1 MNMEI
6 KVRSWEDSVSIM
18 ADLVARG
25 DEDAG
30 EEIMN
35 ESQEWFSLYRLVMHN
50 RWEQLTEGQKARVVR
65 ADARALALHDAV
77 DQLAGIDV
85 RRFLGSINSPA
96 LSGVS

>member
-1 MNMEI
+1 MDMEVR
-6 KVRSWEDSVSIM
+6 VRSWEGAVSIM

-30 EEIMN
+30 EEITN

-50 RWEQLTEGQKARVVR
+50 RWDQLTEEQQARVVR

-77 DQLAGIDV
+77 DRLAGIDV
-85 RRFLGSINSPA
+85 RRFLESINSPA